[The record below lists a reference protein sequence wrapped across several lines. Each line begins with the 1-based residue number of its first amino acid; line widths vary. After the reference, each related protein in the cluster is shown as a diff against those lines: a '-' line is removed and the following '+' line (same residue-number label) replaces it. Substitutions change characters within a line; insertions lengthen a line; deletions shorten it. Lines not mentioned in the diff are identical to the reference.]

1 MSIQM
6 NDMHYVVNYFLHLV
20 LTLTTIN
27 KKICQIG
34 GGGGGWGG
42 GAFHFLLPSLRIFP
56 YKIFVKKAIVMFY
69 LHILENFG

>member
-34 GGGGGWGG
+34 GGGG
-42 GAFHFLLPSLRIFP
+42 AFHFLLPSLRIFP